1 MPYGNSTMG
10 WVNPWVITSLAA
22 GAAML
27 IAFPFIE
34 SRVAEPMFDLSLFRN
49 RQFAAGNVAAFL
61 SSMARGGV
69 MIMFIVLLQ
78 GIWLPLHGY
87 SYDSTPFWA
96 GIFLLPLSIGLA
108 VTGPIS
114 GWLADKHGAR
124 VLSTVGMVLG
134 RSNFLILYFPF
145 RQLCL
150 FALRSHIARH
160 GCWFWYLLL
169 SKYSFHNVFG
179 SA

>member
-108 VTGPIS
+108 VTGQ
-114 GWLADKHGAR
+114 L
-124 VLSTVGMVLG
+124 VVG
-134 RSNFLILYFPF
+134 
-145 RQLCL
+145 
-150 FALRSHIARH
+150 
-160 GCWFWYLLL
+160 
-169 SKYSFHNVFG
+169 
-179 SA
+179 